1 MFGAPQ
7 SGANAYARVNEET
20 GVVGASPHQ
29 LIVMLFEGAL
39 VAVSSAIQ
47 HMKSGNIAAKG
58 QAISKTILIID
69 GGLRASLNLEV
80 GGEIAANLDA
90 LYEYMSKQLL
100 IANLKNQPETLEM
113 VHGLLLDL
121 KGAWDAIGTEK
132 TLDIPTPPAAAYD
145 ALAPKT
151 SRLVKA

>member
-7 SGANAYARVNEET
+7 SGANAYAKVNEET

-47 HMKSGNIAAKG
+47 HMKDGNIAAKG
-58 QAISKTILIID
+58 QAISKAILIID

-80 GGEIAANLDA
+80 GGEIAANLNA

-100 IANLKNQPETLEM
+100 VANLKNQPETLEV

-121 KGAWDAIGTEK
+121 KGAWDAIGEK
-132 TLDIPTPPAAAYD
+132 KNVEIPAPPAAAYD